1 MPVPY
6 RKIFISRLLYACF
19 SLLAFLAI
27 FGSSSIYAQNAAAIS
42 QGFTT
47 SETNVAAGALM
58 TMKTGSTST
67 VELANTERVERL
79 IGVVGDNTLL
89 ELGDQSENVQ
99 VVTSGVAQVLV
110 SNANGEVRAGDKITA
125 SPIEGVGMKA
135 VQSVQVIGIAQ
146 ADLNSSQ
153 IQTRTVQAADGSQVQ
168 IKIGKI
174 AVQVNVTFYVA
185 PDDRSSFLPAFL
197 QDFANAVSGREV
209 SPVRVMIAALILI
222 LAFVSIAVLLYSTV
236 KSSII
241 SIGRNP
247 LSEKAVRKSIFQ
259 IGGTVVGILLL
270 TLITIYLILT
280 T

>member
-1 MPVPY
+1 MPVTR
-6 RKIFISRLLYACF
+6 RKIFAQLSYAFF
-19 SLLAFLAI
+19 SLVAFFAI
-27 FGSSSIYAQNAAAIS
+27 FGTNVAYAQNAAAIS
-42 QGFTT
+42 QGFLT
-47 SETNVAAGALM
+47 SETNVTTGALM
-58 TMKTGSTST
+58 TMKTGSTNT
-67 VELANTERVERL
+67 VELANAVRAGRL

-110 SNANGEVRAGDKITA
+110 SDANGSVNAGDKITA
-125 SPIEGVGMKA
+125 SPIEGIGMKA
-135 VQSVQVIGIAQ
+135 TTSVQVVGIAQ
-146 ADLNSSQ
+146 ASLSSVQ
-153 IQTRTVQAADGSQVQ
+153 AQSRTVQGADGSPVQV
-168 IKIGKI
+168 KIGKI
-174 AVQVNVTFYVA
+174 PVQVNVTFYLA
-185 PDDRSSFLPAFL
+185 PEDKQSFMPVFL

-209 SPVRVMIAALILI
+209 SPVRVMIAALILV